1 MYICTLSSHLFCLKG
16 CLRFHIF
23 VLLLRANHI
32 RRVQQMFGKN
42 KNEFSHLVEKGA
54 KIKLHCHV
62 QIDDTEKPFV
72 C

>member
-1 MYICTLSSHLFCLKG
+1 MLSSHLFCWKG
-16 CLRFHIF
+16 CLRFHVF
-23 VLLLRANHI
+23 VLLLSAYHI

-62 QIDDTEKPFV
+62 QMDITEKSFAY
-72 C
+72 